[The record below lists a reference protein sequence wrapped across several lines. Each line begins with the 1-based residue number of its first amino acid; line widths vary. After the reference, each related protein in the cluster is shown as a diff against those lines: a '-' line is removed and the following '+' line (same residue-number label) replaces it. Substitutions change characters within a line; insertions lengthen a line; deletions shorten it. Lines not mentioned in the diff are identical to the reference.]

1 MSYTTKFSV
10 KLYFVLSILI
20 WFVTVE
26 CGYSNQDQ
34 EVGLDIFIKACQ
46 LWGANANQISSGH
59 IDFIEKQRDATYMM
73 PRNYSKQ
80 ELDKMLVSFG
90 NDVQARDDS
99 IRLSQEKRKEM
110 AKNGRNFNV
119 NVLFKRKSATE
130 SYCRLIISQI
140 NEKGEFQ
147 FVFRGLQRY
156 SNANLKDSVPWGFE
170 QNSLSVENQTPFA
183 EYDVFRWGRIQGQYA
198 FFSVISLL
206 DSSDHDKFIFSAS
219 TIEQFKQTVIKT
231 NPEAFILMNEEA
243 YDNNAFAKV
252 VEVKVKGKLLQ
263 RYWIDPARGYICP
276 LVQIYDNN
284 TGNLVEEYI
293 SKNYFLDQKTG
304 LWFPEHYIYCN
315 YDSKT
320 SKEQK
325 RNEYLVNRDT
335 FILNNKFSDEEFSL
349 DVPEGIII
357 NDKRGELIQYKA
369 ESSGTLSLA
378 SGGLDLDKLDWLSKI
393 GFNMI
398 TENRPNSYVL
408 FFRVA
413 SIVIGLLL
421 ICFSIYKMWKKRIS
435 KK

>member
-10 KLYFVLSILI
+10 NSYLFLSILI

-34 EVGLDIFIKACQ
+34 DVGLDIFIKACQ

-59 IDFIEKQRDATYMM
+59 IDFIEKQKDVAYMT

-80 ELDKMLVSFG
+80 ELDEMLVSFG
-90 NDVQARDDS
+90 NDVQARDNS

-110 AKNGRNFNV
+110 AKNGRNFNI

-140 NEKGEFQ
+140 NEKGESQ

-156 SNANLKDSVPWGFE
+156 SNVKLKDSVFWGFE
-170 QNSLSVENQTPFA
+170 QNSLSIENQMPFA

-198 FFSVISLL
+198 FLSVVDLL
-206 DSSDHDKFIFSAS
+206 GSSDHDKFIFSAS

-231 NPEAFILMNEEA
+231 NPEAFILTKEEK

-252 VEVKVKGKLLQ
+252 VEVKFKGKLTQ
-263 RYWIDPARGYICP
+263 CYWIDPARGYICP

-293 SKNYFLDQKTG
+293 SENYFLDQKTG
-304 LWFPEHYIYCN
+304 IWFPEHYIYCI

-320 SKEQK
+320 GKEQK
-325 RNEYLVNRDT
+325 RNEYLVNRET
-335 FILNNKFSDEEFSL
+335 FILNNKFSDDEFSL
-349 DVPEGIII
+349 DVPEGMII
-357 NDKRGELIQYKA
+357 NDKRGGFRYRT
-369 ESSGTLSLA
+369 ESKGTLSLA
-378 SGGLDLDKLDWLSKI
+378 SGGLDLDKLGWLTKV
-393 GFNMI
+393 GTI
-398 TENRPNSYVL
+398 TIINRPNSQML
-408 FFRVA
+408 FFRVV
-413 SIVIGLLL
+413 SIVIGVLL
-421 ICFSIYKMWKKRIS
+421 ICFSIYKMWKKR